1 MKTIPVIR
9 GKIGT
14 TEYFIATMKAAE
26 VVSTLKIPKEMPDW
40 DNETLEERFQRE
52 IDYKRVKEHIAP
64 YLATDPDRFFGALI
78 VDVLNADG
86 VKFESLTDAGL
97 KVPTF
102 FQSIVGSIGMLYLQ
116 GSELL
121 VPLDGQHRLAALR
134 FAMFGKDEKEQDI
147 PHLKP
152 NQELGK
158 DDITL
163 IIVKHDDK
171 KARKIFNKVNRY
183 AKATSKTD
191 NLITADDDVVAVIT
205 RDIANEIFSSRLVNW
220 SSNTLSATAGAFTTL
235 STIYEAT
242 TEYLE
247 ATVAN
252 GKIDKMKLPSIEA
265 QQLWEQESKRLW
277 KAITADL
284 DLVEDALVDPE
295 ETGDEKRQQIREKFL
310 IGKPVAQLALVVAL
324 GRAVAAGVGLEKAVQ
339 RANKIDWSKEN
350 PMWQRVLLN
359 GEKVVSGKQPV
370 RFASRFIA
378 RLLGESLDEKESQHL
393 LDQYRSLFDPVVS
406 STKVLPDPIA

>member
-134 FAMFGKDEKEQDI
+134 FAMFGKDEREQDI

-152 NQELGK
+152 LK
-158 DDITL
+158 
-163 IIVKHDDK
+163 KHP
-171 KARKIFNKVNRY
+171 
-183 AKATSKTD
+183 
-191 NLITADDDVVAVIT
+191 
-205 RDIANEIFSSRLVNW
+205 SS
-220 SSNTLSATAGAFTTL
+220 
-235 STIYEAT
+235 
-242 TEYLE
+242 
-247 ATVAN
+247 
-252 GKIDKMKLPSIEA
+252 D
-265 QQLWEQESKRLW
+265 
-277 KAITADL
+277 
-284 DLVEDALVDPE
+284 
-295 ETGDEKRQQIREKFL
+295 
-310 IGKPVAQLALVVAL
+310 
-324 GRAVAAGVGLEKAVQ
+324 
-339 RANKIDWSKEN
+339 
-350 PMWQRVLLN
+350 
-359 GEKVVSGKQPV
+359 
-370 RFASRFIA
+370 
-378 RLLGESLDEKESQHL
+378 
-393 LDQYRSLFDPVVS
+393 
-406 STKVLPDPIA
+406 

>member
-9 GKIGT
+9 GSIGS

-64 YLATDPDRFFGALI
+64 YLATDADRFFGALI
-78 VDVLNADG
+78 VDVLNSEEM
-86 VKFESLTDAGL
+86 KFESLIDAGL

-102 FQSIVGSIGMLYLQ
+102 FQSIMGSVGVLYLQ
-116 GSELL
+116 GSEVL

-152 NQELGK
+152 NQEIGK

-191 NLITADDDVVAVIT
+191 NLITADDDIVAVIT
-205 RDIANEIFSSRLVNW
+205 RDIANELFNSRLVNW
-220 SSNTLSATAGAFTTL
+220 TSNTLSATTGAFTTL

-242 TEYLE
+242 TDYLE
-247 ATVAN
+247 ATIST
-252 GKIDKMKLPSIEA
+252 GKIDKTKLPSLEV
-265 QQLWEQESKRLW
+265 QQLWEQESRRLW
-277 KAITADL
+277 KLLTTEISII
-284 DLVEDALVDPE
+284 EDALMDPE
-295 ETGDEKRQQIREKFL
+295 ESGDQKRIEIRESYL
-310 IGKPVAQLALVVAL
+310 LGKPVAQLALVIAIGRAVASGVSVEKAL
-324 GRAVAAGVGLEKAVQ
+324 GRA
-339 RANKIDWSKEN
+339 NSIDWSKTN
-350 PMWQRVLLN
+350 PLWQRVLIN
-359 GEKVVSGKQPV
+359 GEKVISGKQPV

-378 RLLGESLDEKESQHL
+378 RLIGESLDEKETQHL
-393 LDQYRSLFDPVVS
+393 LEQYQSQFDPIVAG
-406 STKVLPDPIA
+406 TKALPNVIA